1 MVDEFD
7 VELLDSVKGEI
18 LDYYLAKGWY
28 RMGMYVFTTAIV
40 QTEEATFPVYW
51 LRYSTPQIRLNKSNL
66 ALLKKNKHFTV
77 SYQPLILTKELEDL
91 HTAYYHSIN
100 FETSPNLQEFI
111 FEPGR
116 EIFDTHVIEIR
127 EAGKLIAAGI
137 FDKGKDS
144 IAGIRIFFH
153 PDYKKYSPGKYL
165 ILLKCNFC
173 RLHRINW
180 YYPGYFSPNYPKF
193 DYKLFVDKN
202 STEVFIPVENTWIA
216 YKDFLKKTGEKLPE

>member
-51 LRYSTPQIRLNKSNL
+51 LRYSTPQIRFNKSNL

-216 YKDFLKKTGEKLPE
+216 YKDFLKRTGEKLPE

>member
-51 LRYSTPQIRLNKSNL
+51 LRYSTPQIRFNKSNL

-153 PDYKKYSPGKYL
+153 PDYKKYSPGKHL

-216 YKDFLKKTGEKLPE
+216 YKDFLKRTGEKLPE

>member
-216 YKDFLKKTGEKLPE
+216 YKDFLKRTDEKLPE

>member
-7 VELLDSVKGEI
+7 VELLDSVKGKI

-51 LRYSTPQIRLNKSNL
+51 LRYSTPQIRLNKSSL
-66 ALLKKNKHFTV
+66 ALLKKNQHFTV

-127 EAGKLIAAGI
+127 ESGKLIAAGI

-153 PDYKKYSPGKYL
+153 PDYKKYSPGKHL

-216 YKDFLKKTGEKLPE
+216 YKDFLKRTGEKLPE

>member
-51 LRYSTPQIRLNKSNL
+51 LRYSTPQILLNKSNL

-216 YKDFLKKTGEKLPE
+216 YKDFLKRTGEKLPE

>member
-51 LRYSTPQIRLNKSNL
+51 LRYSTPQILLNKSNL

-137 FDKGKDS
+137 FDKGKES

-165 ILLKCNFC
+165 ILLKYNFC

-216 YKDFLKKTGEKLPE
+216 YKDFLKRTGEKLPE

>member
-216 YKDFLKKTGEKLPE
+216 YKDFLKRTGEKLPE